1 MNELKIVQ
9 PLVIT
14 GDFEEIKAKVEKR
27 VNTALN
33 LAVSIDNIKDVKKYK
48 VELNKELKALES
60 ERKRIKAEALKPYN
74 DWEQK
79 YKECV
84 SIPYK
89 EAEQKLKGQIT
100 DIENL
105 KKEEISN
112 EVKDFFNGY
121 LLTKSEEVQ
130 KLAKYEDM
138 NLKILL
144 SSNIKKL
151 RETCTTY
158 IDNVERDISIINN
171 QQYADEVMYEYSK
184 CHNVAF
190 AIQNVVAR
198 HNVIDKPIDK
208 PKETPAEVK
217 TKVEVKDTFDC
228 TFTIKGATIEQ
239 LQRVK
244 TFFEREGLKYE
255 C

>member
-14 GDFEEIKAKVEKR
+14 GGFEEIKAKVEER

-33 LAVSIDNIKDVKKYK
+33 LAVSIDNVKDVKKYK
-48 VELNKELKALES
+48 AELNKELKALES
-60 ERKRIKAEALKPYN
+60 ERKRVKAEALKPYN

-89 EAEQKLKGQIT
+89 EAEQKLKVQIAE
-100 DIENL
+100 IEAL
-105 KKEEISN
+105 KKKEILN
-112 EVKDFFNGY
+112 EIKDFFNGY
-121 LLTKSEEVQ
+121 LLTKSEEV
-130 KLAKYEDM
+130 KKIAKFEDM

-151 RETCTTY
+151 REVCTTY

-171 QQYADEVMYEYSK
+171 QQYADEVMYEYSQ

-198 HNVIDKPIDK
+198 HNVIDKQ
-208 PKETPAEVK
+208 KETPAEVK
-217 TKVEVKDTFDC
+217 TKVEVKGTYDC

-239 LQRVK
+239 LQKVK
-244 TFFEREGLKYE
+244 AFFEREGLTYE

>member
-14 GDFEEIKAKVEKR
+14 GGFDEIKSKVEKR

-33 LAVSIDNIKDVKKYK
+33 LAVSIDNIKEVKKYK
-48 VELNKELKALES
+48 AELNKELKALED
-60 ERKRIKAEALKPYN
+60 ERKRVKAEALKPYN

-100 DIENL
+100 EIEDL
-105 KKEEISN
+105 KKKEILN

-198 HNVIDKPIDK
+198 HNVIDKP
-208 PKETPAEVK
+208 KETPAEVK
-217 TKVEVKDTFDC
+217 TEVKDTFDC

-244 TFFEREGLKYE
+244 IFFEREGLTYE

>member
-1 MNELKIVQ
+1 MRRKQVMNELKIVQ

-14 GDFEEIKAKVEKR
+14 GDFEKIKAKVEKR
-27 VNTALN
+27 MNTALN

-48 VELNKELKALES
+48 SELNKELKALED
-60 ERKRIKAEALKPYN
+60 ERKRAKAEALKPYN
-74 DWEQK
+74 EWEQK

-89 EAEQKLKGQIT
+89 EAEQKLKEQINE
-100 DIENL
+100 IESL

-158 IDNVERDISIINN
+158 IDNIESDISIINH
-171 QQYADEVMYEYSK
+171 QQYADEIMYEYSQN
-184 CHNVAF
+184 HNVAF

-198 HNVIDKPIDK
+198 HNVIDKP
-208 PKETPAEVK
+208 KETLEEVK
-217 TKVEVKDTFDC
+217 TVKDTYDC
-228 TFTIKGATIEQ
+228 TFTIKNATIEQ

-244 TFFEREGLKYE
+244 AFFESEGLNYE

>member
-14 GDFEEIKAKVEKR
+14 GGFDEIKAKVEER

-33 LAVSIDNIKDVKKYK
+33 LAVSIDNVKEVKKYK
-48 VELNKELKALES
+48 AELNNELKALED
-60 ERKRIKAEALKPYN
+60 ERKRVKAEALKPYN
-74 DWEQK
+74 EWEQK

-100 DIENL
+100 EIEDL
-105 KKEEISN
+105 KKKETLNEI
-112 EVKDFFNGY
+112 KDFFNGY

-130 KLAKYEDM
+130 KLAKYENM
-138 NLKILL
+138 NIKILI

-158 IDNVERDISIINN
+158 IDNVERDVSIINN

-184 CHNVAF
+184 CHNVALS
-190 AIQNVVAR
+190 IQNVVAR
-198 HNVIDKPIDK
+198 HNVIDK

-217 TKVEVKDTFDC
+217 TKVEVKGTYDC

-244 TFFEREGLKYE
+244 AFLESEGLTYE

>member
-14 GDFEEIKAKVEKR
+14 GDFEEIKEKVEKR

-48 VELNKELKALES
+48 AELNKELKALES
-60 ERKRIKAEALKPYN
+60 ERKRVKAEALKPYN

-100 DIENL
+100 EIEDL
-105 KKEEISN
+105 KKKEILN
-112 EVKDFFNGY
+112 EIKDFFNGY

-184 CHNVAF
+184 CYNVAF

-198 HNVIDKPIDK
+198 HNVIDK

>member
-14 GDFEEIKAKVEKR
+14 GGFDEIKAKVEKR
-27 VNTALN
+27 VNTASK
-33 LAVSIDNIKDVKKYK
+33 LAVSIENIKDVKKYK
-48 VELNKELKALES
+48 AELNKELKALES

-100 DIENL
+100 EIEDL

-130 KLAKYEDM
+130 KLAKYEEM
-138 NLKILL
+138 GIKILL

-151 RETCTTY
+151 KETCTTY

-171 QQYADEVMYEYSK
+171 QQYADEVMYEYSQ

-198 HNVIDKPIDK
+198 HNVIDKPK